1 MTPVLEILFHG
12 IASIFKPRREKNYNS
27 AFGDINEIASP
38 WNHGFLI
45 NKSDRLT
52 KLQSFQNLLICGPT
66 GSGKTTR
73 VLLKNLL
80 ELKNCSIVV
89 NDPSK
94 ELYNLASGYLSQY
107 FDIKTLNFS
116 DSSVSSGYNIL
127 SRIKRSNDIQKVAN
141 ILVSS
146 TLDKGN
152 GAGDPFWSLQTK
164 TLLSILLRLV
174 QFQPEVYR
182 NMANVKFLLDIF
194 AVKPKYIDSLVAQSN
209 DKALVLE
216 YKSLIATPEKTLQN
230 ITASAKASLQIFSD
244 EEFAKVTSV
253 DTISFEALRERPT
266 IIFLHNSIADQK
278 HASTLISIFF
288 QQFYEYILSRIPSKK
303 ELPIYII
310 LEEAS
315 SLYIPVLPISLANTR
330 KHSCAT
336 MVAIQNVK
344 QLENFYGKES
354 ENIASNCV
362 TKCYLPGITSLDNLR
377 EIESLGGKMTYIDEN
392 GKEKSKSLMTID
404 EIRRMDE
411 NEILILCGNK
421 PFILSKTSPYYLSF
435 KYSRRASYPP
445 APFKGEIPQTPIK
458 LIGDK
463 PTEEPNTQTNN
474 Q

>member
-12 IASIFKPRREKNYNS
+12 IASMFEPRRDKSFNS
-27 AFGDINEIASP
+27 TFGDITEIANS

-94 ELYNLASGYLSQY
+94 ELYTLASGYLSQY
-107 FDIKTLNFS
+107 YDIKTLNFS

-127 SRIKRSNDIQKVAN
+127 SRIKRSNDIQKISN

-146 TLDKGN
+146 TLEKGN
-152 GAGDPFWSLQTK
+152 SSGDQFWVLQTK
-164 TLLSILLRLV
+164 VLLNILLRLI

-182 NMANVKFLLDIF
+182 NMANVKFLLDVF
-194 AVKPKYIDSLVAQSN
+194 AVKPKFIDSLIAQTN
-209 DKALVLE
+209 DKPLILE
-216 YKSLIATPEKTLQN
+216 YKSLIASPEKTLQN
-230 ITASAKASLQIFSD
+230 ITASAKAALQIFSD

-266 IIFLHNSIADQK
+266 IIFLHNSIADQR
-278 HASTLISIFF
+278 HASILISVFF
-288 QQFYEYILSRIPSKK
+288 QQFYEYILSRIPNKK

-344 QLENFYGKES
+344 QLENFYGKEA

-362 TKCYLPGITSLDNLR
+362 TKCYLPGITSLENLR

-392 GKEKSKSLMTID
+392 GKEKSKNLMTVD

-435 KYSRRASYPP
+435 KYSRRASYQP
-445 APFKGEIPQTPIK
+445 APFKGEIPQTPIR
-458 LIGDK
+458 LIGEK
-463 PTEEPNTQTNN
+463 PTEESNTQTNN
-474 Q
+474 

>member
-1 MTPVLEILFHG
+1 MAIILDILSHHISSLF
-12 IASIFKPRREKNYNS
+12 APRKDKSFNS
-27 AFGDINEIASP
+27 TFGDISEIASP

-45 NKSDRLT
+45 NRSDRLT

-146 TLDKGN
+146 TLERGN
-152 GAGDPFWSLQTK
+152 GGGDPFWSLQTK

-194 AVKPKYIDSLVAQSN
+194 AVKPIYIDSLIAQTN

-230 ITASAKASLQIFSD
+230 ITASAKAALQIFSD

-266 IIFLHNSIADQK
+266 IIFLHNSIVDQK

-288 QQFYEYILSRIPSKK
+288 QQLFEYVLSRIPGKK

-344 QLENFYGKES
+344 QLENFYGKEA

-392 GKEKSKSLMTID
+392 GKEKSKSLMTVD
-404 EIRRMDE
+404 EIRRLDE
-411 NEILILCGNK
+411 NEVLILCGNK

-435 KYSRRASYPP
+435 KYSRRASFPP
-445 APFKGEIPQTPIK
+445 APFKGEIPQTPIR
-458 LIGDK
+458 LIGEK
-463 PTEEPNTQTNN
+463 TTEEPNTQTNN

>member
-1 MTPVLEILFHG
+1 MIPVLDIIFHG
-12 IASIFKPRREKNYNS
+12 ISSMFTPKKSNGYNS
-27 AFGDINEIASP
+27 TFADISEIASSF
-38 WNHGFLI
+38 NHGFLI
-45 NKSDRLT
+45 NRSDRLT

-66 GSGKTTR
+66 GSGKTSR
-73 VLLKNLL
+73 LIFPNLCVLKD
-80 ELKNCSIVV
+80 CSIVV

-94 ELYNLASGYLSQY
+94 ELYTLFSGYASK
-107 FDIKTLNFS
+107 FFEIKTLNFS

-127 SRIKRSNDIQKVAN
+127 SRIKKSNDIQKISN

-146 TLDKGN
+146 TLEKGS
-152 GAGDPFWSLQTK
+152 GGGDPFWSLQTK
-164 TLLSILLRLV
+164 TLLNILLRLV
-174 QFQPEVYR
+174 QFQPQVYR
-182 NMANVKFLLDIF
+182 NMANVKFLLDVF
-194 AVKPKYIDSLVAQSN
+194 AVKPKYIDSLIAQTN
-209 DKALVLE
+209 DKGLILE

-253 DTISFEALRERPT
+253 DTINFETLRERPT

-288 QQFYEYILSRIPSKK
+288 QQFYEYILSRIPNKK

-330 KHSCAT
+330 KHFCAT

-344 QLENFYGKES
+344 QLENFYGKEA

-362 TKCYLPGITSLDNLR
+362 TKCYLPGITSLENLR

-411 NEILILCGNK
+411 NEILILCGNH

-445 APFKGEIPQTPIK
+445 APFKGEIPQIPIR
-458 LIGDK
+458 LIGEK
-463 PTEEPNTQTNN
+463 TNEESNTQNN
-474 Q
+474 

>member
-1 MTPVLEILFHG
+1 MASTLEILFHG
-12 IASIFKPRREKNYNS
+12 IASMFESRRDKNFNS
-27 AFGDINEIASP
+27 TFGDISEIASS
-38 WNHGFLI
+38 WNHGFLV

-66 GSGKTTR
+66 GSGKTSR
-73 VLLKNLL
+73 LIFPNLAVLKD
-80 ELKNCSIVV
+80 CSIVV

-94 ELYNLASGYLSQY
+94 ELYTLFSGYASKY

-116 DSSVSSGYNIL
+116 DSTVSSGYNIL
-127 SRIKRSNDIQKVAN
+127 SRIKRSNDIQKIAN

-152 GAGDPFWSLQTK
+152 GGGDPFWSLQTK

-174 QFQPEVYR
+174 QLQPEVYR

-194 AVKPKYIDSLVAQSN
+194 TVKPKYIDSLVAQSQ

-230 ITASAKASLQIFSD
+230 ITASAKATLQIFTD

-288 QQFYEYILSRIPSKK
+288 QQFYEYILSRIPNKN

-330 KHSCAT
+330 KHLCAT

-344 QLENFYGKES
+344 QLENFYGKEA

-377 EIESLGGKMTYIDEN
+377 EIESLGGKMTYLDEN
-392 GKEKSKSLMTID
+392 GKEKSKSLMTVD

-435 KYSRRASYPP
+435 KYSRRASFPP
-445 APFKGEIPQTPIK
+445 APLKGEIPQTPIR
-458 LIGDK
+458 LIGEK
-463 PTEEPNTQTNN
+463 TTEESHSQSNN
-474 Q
+474 

>member
-1 MTPVLEILFHG
+1 MVPVLDIIFHG
-12 IASIFKPRREKNYNS
+12 ISSMFAPKKPNGYNS
-27 AFGDINEIASP
+27 TFGEISEIASSF
-38 WNHGFLI
+38 NHGFLL

-73 VLLKNLL
+73 ILLKNLL
-80 ELKNCSIVV
+80 QLKDCSIVV

-94 ELYNLASGYLSQY
+94 ELYTLASGYLSKY

-127 SRIKRSNDIQKVAN
+127 SRIKRSNDIQKISN

-146 TLDKGN
+146 TLEKGS
-152 GAGDPFWSLQTK
+152 GGGDPFWSLQTK
-164 TLLSILLRLV
+164 TLLNILLRLV

-194 AVKPKYIDSLVAQSN
+194 AVKPKYIDSLIAQTN
-209 DKALVLE
+209 DKALILE

-253 DTISFEALRERPT
+253 DTINFETLREKPT

-288 QQFYEYILSRIPSKK
+288 QQFYEYILSRIPNKK

-330 KHSCAT
+330 KHFCAT

-344 QLENFYGKES
+344 QLENFYGKEA

-392 GKEKSKSLMTID
+392 GKEKSKSLMTVD

-411 NEILILCGNK
+411 NEILILCGNH

-445 APFKGEIPQTPIK
+445 APFKGEIPQTPIR
-458 LIGDK
+458 LIGEK
-463 PTEEPNTQTNN
+463 TNEESNTQNN
-474 Q
+474 